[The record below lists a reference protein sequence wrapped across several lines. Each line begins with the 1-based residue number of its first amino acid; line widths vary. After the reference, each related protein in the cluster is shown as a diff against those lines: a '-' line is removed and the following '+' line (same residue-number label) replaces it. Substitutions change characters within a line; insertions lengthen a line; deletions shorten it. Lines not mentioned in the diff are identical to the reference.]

1 MSYPQFPDNRLI
13 VDGVD
18 MCAKFGMVMAD
29 GYTLTPPT
37 PKTYMVDIPGGNGKI
52 DLTESLLGD
61 VAYDNRKMEFIFYI
75 IDIEDFEM
83 IKTEISNY
91 LHGKSFD
98 YKITMDPE
106 YTYHGRFTVTE
117 YNHKA
122 YSNVRKVGA
131 IKISIDAKPFKHKKN
146 QVYRID
152 AVGGTT
158 VYLESSRERVRP
170 KIETSGLLKVI
181 YNGKLVRLPEGT
193 WTVNDIIF
201 KDGPNEIYFN
211 SYDVKNLTWG
221 DIKTN
226 NITWNGFKEK
236 RLYEWY
242 KSNGDG
248 TFVMAIWDDMTGNT
262 WDDLANSK
270 WNDLVYQ
277 PEKITSV
284 SDVYIEYKVGDL

>member
-61 VAYDNRKMEFIFYI
+61 VAYNNRKMEFIFYI

-122 YSNVRKVGA
+122 YSNVRKVGS
-131 IKISIDAKPFKHKKN
+131 IKITIDAKPFKHKKN
-146 QVYRID
+146 RVYKID

-158 VYLESSRERVRP
+158 VYLESGRERVRP
-170 KIETSGLLKVI
+170 KIETDSLLKVI
-181 YNGKLVRLPEGT
+181 YNGKLIRLPEGT
-193 WTVNDIIF
+193 WTVNDVLF
-201 KDGPNEIYFN
+201 KDGSNEIYFN
-211 SYDVKNLTWG
+211 SYDIKNLRWI
-221 DIKTN
+221 DLKTN
-226 NITWNGFKEK
+226 NITVSDFKK
-236 RLYEWY
+236 KKLYEWY

-248 TFVMAIWDDMTGNT
+248 TYVIATWNDLSNNT
-262 WDDLANSK
+262 WNDLANSK
-270 WNDLVYQ
+270 WGEQTYMPESTICVDNVY
-277 PEKITSV
+277 V
-284 SDVYIEYKVGDL
+284 EYKVGDL

>member
-61 VAYDNRKMEFIFYI
+61 VAYNNRKMEFIFYI

-158 VYLESSRERVRP
+158 VYLESGRERVRP
-170 KIETSGLLKVI
+170 KIETDSLLKVI
-181 YNGKLVRLPEGT
+181 YNGKLIRLPEGT
-193 WTVNDIIF
+193 WTVNDVLF
-201 KDGPNEIYFN
+201 KDGSNEIYFN
-211 SYDVKNLTWG
+211 SYDIKNLRWI
-221 DIKTN
+221 DLKTN
-226 NITWNGFKEK
+226 NITVSDFKK
-236 RLYEWY
+236 KKLYEWY

-248 TFVMAIWDDMTGNT
+248 TYVIATWNDLSNNT
-262 WDDLANSK
+262 WNDLANSK
-270 WNDLVYQ
+270 WGEQTYIPESTICVDNVY
-277 PEKITSV
+277 V
-284 SDVYIEYKVGDL
+284 EYKVGDL